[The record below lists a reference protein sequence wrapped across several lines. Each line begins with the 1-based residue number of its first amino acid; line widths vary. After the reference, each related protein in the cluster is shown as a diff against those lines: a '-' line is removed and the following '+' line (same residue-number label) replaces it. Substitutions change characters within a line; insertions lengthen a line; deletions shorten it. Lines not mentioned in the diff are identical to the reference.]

1 MKAIMRYNDWQHD
14 PYALNDPGTS
24 IASRSDLQEGG
35 LPCCADGNIDAKMVG
50 FEDVKAVRFEGVSG
64 PTHDQQ
70 PVFEWT
76 EAYSGTPHYGQ
87 PKRFAFGWTMLFG

>member
-1 MKAIMRYNDWQHD
+1 MAPSSTTR
-14 PYALNDPGTS
+14 
-24 IASRSDLQEGG
+24 
-35 LPCCADGNIDAKMVG
+35 G
-50 FEDVKAVRFEGVSG
+50 FCEGVSG